1 VNRILKVLIASVGI
15 TVCLVMLCFIF
26 GPLIFGHEVIAKNI
40 GGNLLLIS
48 IVITLVAFPF
58 VYRKLK

>member
-1 VNRILKVLIASVGI
+1 MNRIFKVLVASLGI

-26 GPLIFGHEVIAKNI
+26 GPLIFGHEVIARNI
-40 GGNLLLIS
+40 GGNLMVIS